1 MTSSRRLA
9 LAKFLKKAKSA
20 KEGGDAVA
28 SDVPTVASLPTPPP
42 SASPPPIAA
51 VPLAMASTPAPARP
65 NKGKRVLIVDS
76 DSEDSGNALVSHK
89 RRATGLPASSAASPG
104 GGNSLRDDPLSA
116 TSPPPPPAH
125 EEREERIDLVPPP
138 SPLPHRDAAEASG
151 SAPPV
156 SVPGS
161 TSRKPRIPRPIHR
174 ELTQGFTEG
183 MSPTDPQKGG
193 GMPYY
198 MGAFLAVA
206 IKWRTQA
213 RNAIKG
219 REALRKLRQEVG
231 ALKEEKQN
239 WGLKEEAS
247 QSLLKLAHE
256 GREGAEAYARELEQ
270 AHAAQLAQ
278 LTSYQIQNIG
288 LQEATL
294 TSEVQRRK
302 LEELDAAWRQKLGER
317 EDALAAKVEALSLL
331 QAEANKLRVEKEF
344 LEKQLTSK
352 DSRVAE
358 LEGEVQELTGEMAG
372 AFEEGFQEALTQAS
386 CENPGINISNCDPT
400 HHVVDG
406 KVVPMDLDD

>member
-1 MTSSRRLA
+1 MTSTRRLA
-9 LAKFLKKAKSA
+9 LAKFLKKTKSA

-76 DSEDSGNALVSHK
+76 YSEDSGTALISHK
-89 RRATGLPASSAASPG
+89 RRATGLPVPSAAPPG
-104 GGNSLRDDPLSA
+104 DGSSLRDDPPSA

-125 EEREERIDLVPPP
+125 EEREKRIDSVPPL
-138 SPLPHRDAAEASG
+138 SPLPHQDAAEASG

-156 SVPGS
+156 PVPAS
-161 TSRKPRIPRPIHR
+161 TSRKPRIPRPVHR

-183 MSPTDPQKGG
+183 MSPTDHQKGG

-206 IKWRTQA
+206 LKWRTQA

-256 GREGAEAYARELEQ
+256 GRGAKAYARELEQ
-270 AHAAQLAQ
+270 AHADQLSQ

-288 LQEATL
+288 LQEAAL
-294 TSEVQRRK
+294 ASDVQRRK
-302 LEELDAAWRQKLGER
+302 LEELDAAWRQKLCLLYTS
-317 EDALAAKVEALSLL
+317 DAADE
-331 QAEANKLRVEKEF
+331 
-344 LEKQLTSK
+344 
-352 DSRVAE
+352 
-358 LEGEVQELTGEMAG
+358 
-372 AFEEGFQEALTQAS
+372 
-386 CENPGINISNCDPT
+386 
-400 HHVVDG
+400 
-406 KVVPMDLDD
+406 

>member
-9 LAKFLKKAKSA
+9 LAKFLKKAKST
-20 KEGGDAVA
+20 KEGGDIVA
-28 SDVPTVASLPTPPP
+28 SDVPTVAALPIPPP

-51 VPLAMASTPAPARP
+51 VPLAMAPTPASARS

-76 DSEDSGNALVSHK
+76 DSEDSDAALVSHK
-89 RRATGLPASSAASPG
+89 RMATGLPASPAAPPG
-104 GGNSLRDDPLSA
+104 DGNSLRDDPPSA

-125 EEREERIDLVPPP
+125 EEREERIELVPPP
-138 SPLPHRDAAEASG
+138 SPLPHLDTAEASG
-151 SAPPV
+151 SAPAV

-219 REALRKLRQEVG
+219 REALRKLRKEVG

-239 WGLKEEAS
+239 WGLKEKAS

-270 AHAAQLAQ
+270 AHATELAQ
-278 LTSYQIQNIG
+278 LTSYQIQNIS
-288 LQEATL
+288 LQEAAL
-294 TSEVQRRK
+294 TSKVQRRK
-302 LEELDAAWRQKLGER
+302 LQELDAAWRQKLGER
-317 EDALAAKVEALSLL
+317 EDALAVKVEALNLL
-331 QAEANKLRVEKEF
+331 QTEANKLRVEKEF
-344 LEKQLTSK
+344 LEKQLASK
-352 DSRVAE
+352 DSRITE

-386 CENPGINISNCDPT
+386 CENPGVNISNCDPT

>member
-1 MTSSRRLA
+1 
-9 LAKFLKKAKSA
+9 
-20 KEGGDAVA
+20 
-28 SDVPTVASLPTPPP
+28 
-42 SASPPPIAA
+42 
-51 VPLAMASTPAPARP
+51 
-65 NKGKRVLIVDS
+65 
-76 DSEDSGNALVSHK
+76 
-89 RRATGLPASSAASPG
+89 
-104 GGNSLRDDPLSA
+104 
-116 TSPPPPPAH
+116 
-125 EEREERIDLVPPP
+125 
-138 SPLPHRDAAEASG
+138 
-151 SAPPV
+151 
-156 SVPGS
+156 
-161 TSRKPRIPRPIHR
+161 
-174 ELTQGFTEG
+174 
-183 MSPTDPQKGG
+183 
-193 GMPYY
+193 
-198 MGAFLAVA
+198 MGAFLPVA

-239 WGLKEEAS
+239 WELKEEAS

-256 GREGAEAYARELEQ
+256 GREGAEAYVRELEQ

-288 LQEATL
+288 LQEAAL

-302 LEELDAAWRQKLGER
+302 LDELDAAWRQKLGER

-331 QAEANKLRVEKEF
+331 QAEASKLRVEKEF

-352 DSRVAE
+352 DSRITE
-358 LEGEVQELTGEMAG
+358 LEGEVQEPIGEMAG

-386 CENPGINISNCDPT
+386 CENPGVNILNCDPT

>member
-9 LAKFLKKAKSA
+9 LAKFLKKAKST
-20 KEGGDAVA
+20 KVGGDAVA
-28 SDVPTVASLPTPPP
+28 SDVPTVASLPIPPP
-42 SASPPPIAA
+42 SASPFPIAA
-51 VPLAMASTPAPARP
+51 VPLAMASSPASARP

-76 DSEDSGNALVSHK
+76 DSEGSGFALVPHK
-89 RRATGLPASSAASPG
+89 RRATGLIISPAAPPG
-104 GGNSLRDDPLSA
+104 DGNSLRDDPPSA
-116 TSPPPPPAH
+116 TSPSPPPVH
-125 EEREERIDLVPPP
+125 EEQEERVDLVPPP
-138 SPLPHRDAAEASG
+138 SSLPHRDVAEASG

-156 SVPGS
+156 SVPGP
-161 TSRKPRIPRPIHR
+161 TSRKPRIPRSIHR

-183 MSPTDPQKGG
+183 MTPTDPKKGG
-193 GMPYY
+193 GMPYN
-198 MGAFLAVA
+198 MGPFLTVA

-219 REALRKLRQEVG
+219 REVLRKLRQKG
-231 ALKEEKQN
+231 AED

-247 QSLLKLAHE
+247 QSLLRLAQE

-278 LTSYQIQNIG
+278 LTSYQIQNLS
-288 LQEATL
+288 LQEAAL
-294 TSEVQRRK
+294 TSELQRKK
-302 LEELDAAWRQKLGER
+302 LDELDAAWERKLGEK
-317 EDALAAKVEALSLL
+317 ENALSAKVEALSLL

-352 DSRVAE
+352 DSRITE

-372 AFEEGFQEALTQAS
+372 AFEEGFQEALAQAS
-386 CENPGINISNCDPT
+386 CENAGVNISNCDPT

-406 KVVPMDLDD
+406 KVVPMNLED

>member
-51 VPLAMASTPAPARP
+51 VPLAMASTLAPARP

-89 RRATGLPASSAASPG
+89 RRATGLPASSAASPS
-104 GGNSLRDDPLSA
+104 GGNSLRDDPPSA
-116 TSPPPPPAH
+116 TSLPPPPAP
-125 EEREERIDLVPPP
+125 EEREERIDSVPPL

-156 SVPGS
+156 SVPAS

-219 REALRKLRQEVG
+219 REAL
-231 ALKEEKQN
+231 
-239 WGLKEEAS
+239 
-247 QSLLKLAHE
+247 
-256 GREGAEAYARELEQ
+256 
-270 AHAAQLAQ
+270 
-278 LTSYQIQNIG
+278 
-288 LQEATL
+288 
-294 TSEVQRRK
+294 
-302 LEELDAAWRQKLGER
+302 
-317 EDALAAKVEALSLL
+317 
-331 QAEANKLRVEKEF
+331 
-344 LEKQLTSK
+344 
-352 DSRVAE
+352 
-358 LEGEVQELTGEMAG
+358 
-372 AFEEGFQEALTQAS
+372 TQAS

-406 KVVPMDLDD
+406 KVVLMDLDD